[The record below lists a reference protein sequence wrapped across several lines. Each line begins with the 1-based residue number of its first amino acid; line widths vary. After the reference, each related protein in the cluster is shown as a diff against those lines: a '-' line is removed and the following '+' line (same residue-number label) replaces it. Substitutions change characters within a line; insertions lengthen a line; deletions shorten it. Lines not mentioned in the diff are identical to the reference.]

1 MLFDETAMRNS
12 FFTIL
17 LMAVATGAAAQQTK
31 PGETSTAASRAR
43 GYDPY
48 LTWASVWGDREGR
61 GVYTCEEWKR
71 YVGKLFDQ
79 ADRNRDGFLDAKE
92 FEAIRKADPMFK
104 DADVGYFDDNRD
116 GRVSRAEFVNQRNP
130 FFARY
135 DKKGTCRVTIDEIMD
150 QANAAAPRG
159 R

>member
-1 MLFDETAMRNS
+1 MRSSIRALLFLVAAS
-12 FFTIL
+12 VC
-17 LMAVATGAAAQQTK
+17 AVAQPRHEADKT
-31 PGETSTAASRAR
+31 TAASRAS
-43 GYDPY
+43 GYDRY
-48 LTWASVWGDREGR
+48 LTWATVWGDRQGR
-61 GVYTCEEWKR
+61 GVYTCEEWKA

-79 ADRNRDGFLDAKE
+79 ADRNHDGFVDAKE

-104 DADVGYFDDNRD
+104 DADIGYFDDNRD
-116 GRVSRAEFVNQRNP
+116 GKLSRAEFVNQPNP

-150 QANAAAPRG
+150 AANAAAPRS

>member
-1 MLFDETAMRNS
+1 MRKS
-12 FFTIL
+12 ICTL
-17 LMAVATGAAAQQTK
+17 LLLAAASGAAAQQGGR
-31 PGETSTAASRAR
+31 GETTAASRAR

-79 ADRNRDGFLDAKE
+79 ADRNHDGFVDAKE
-92 FEAIRKADPMFK
+92 FESIRKADPMFK
-104 DADVGYFDDNRD
+104 DADIGYFDDNRD
-116 GRVSRAEFVNQRNP
+116 GRLSRAEFVNQPNP

-135 DKKGTCRVTIDEIMD
+135 DKKGSCRVTLDEIMD
-150 QANAAAPRG
+150 AANEAAASR

>member
-1 MLFDETAMRNS
+1 MRGS
-12 FFTIL
+12 IYL
-17 LMAVATGAAAQQTK
+17 LVLLVAASAAAQQATR
-31 PGETSTAASRAR
+31 GETSTSASRAR

-48 LTWASVWGDREGR
+48 LTWAQVWGDRQGR
-61 GVYTCEEWKR
+61 GVYTCEEWKS

-92 FEAIRKADPMFK
+92 FEAIRKADSMFK
-104 DADVGYFDDNRD
+104 DADIGYFDDNRD
-116 GRVSRAEFVNQRNP
+116 GKLSRAEFVNQTNP

-150 QANAAAPRG
+150 QANAQAPRG

>member
-1 MLFDETAMRNS
+1 MRKS
-12 FFTIL
+12 ICL
-17 LMAVATGAAAQQTK
+17 LLLLAAASGASAQ
-31 PGETSTAASRAR
+31 PSSRETSTAASRTR

-61 GVYTCEEWKR
+61 GVYTCDEWKR
-71 YVGKLFDQ
+71 YVAKLFDQ
-79 ADRNRDGFLDAKE
+79 ADRNHDGFVDAKE
-92 FEAIRKADPMFK
+92 FEAIRKADTMFK
-104 DADVGYFDDNRD
+104 DADIGYFDDNHD
-116 GRVSRAEFVNQRNP
+116 GKLSRAEFVNQPNP

-135 DKKGTCRVTIDEIMD
+135 DKKGTCRVTLDEIMD

>member
-1 MLFDETAMRNS
+1 MARSFCALLLLAAATAA
-12 FFTIL
+12 
-17 LMAVATGAAAQQTK
+17 AVAQQRK
-31 PGETSTAASRAR
+31 EVETSTAASRAR

-48 LTWASVWGDREGR
+48 LTWATVWGDREGR

-71 YVGKLFDQ
+71 YVAKLFDQ

-104 DADVGYFDDNRD
+104 EADVGYFDDNRD
-116 GRVSRAEFVNQRNP
+116 GRVSRAEFVNQQNP

-135 DKKGTCRVTIDEIMD
+135 DKKGTCRVTLDEIMD

>member
-1 MLFDETAMRNS
+1 MTMR
-12 FFTIL
+12 TLCTLL
-17 LMAVATGAAAQQTK
+17 LMALMTGAGAAQQTK
-31 PGETSTAASRAR
+31 RGETTTAASRTR

-48 LTWASVWGDREGR
+48 LNWASVWGDREGR

-71 YVGKLFDQ
+71 YVAKLFDQ
-79 ADRNRDGFLDAKE
+79 ADRNRDGFVDTKE

-104 DADVGYFDDNRD
+104 DADIGYFDDNRD
-116 GRVSRAEFVNQRNP
+116 GKLSRAEFVNQPNP

>member
-1 MLFDETAMRNS
+1 MRTPVC
-12 FFTIL
+12 TIL
-17 LMAVATGAAAQQTK
+17 LMALVMPVAAQQTK
-31 PGETSTAASRAR
+31 PGETSTTAARAR

-48 LTWASVWGDREGR
+48 LTWAQVWGNRDGR

-79 ADRNRDGFLDAKE
+79 ADRNRDGFLDSKE
-92 FEAIRKADPMFK
+92 FDAIRAGDSMFK
-104 DADVGYFDDNRD
+104 DAEVGYFDDNRD
-116 GRVSRAEFVNQRNP
+116 GRVSRAEFVNHPNP

-135 DKKGTCRVTIDEIMD
+135 DKKGTCRVTLDEIMD

>member
-1 MLFDETAMRNS
+1 MGKS
-12 FFTIL
+12 ICVL
-17 LMAVATGAAAQQTK
+17 LLLLAASGAAAQQTNR
-31 PGETSTAASRAR
+31 ETSTAASRAR

-48 LTWASVWGDREGR
+48 LTWAQVWGDRDGR

-71 YVGKLFDQ
+71 YVAKLFDQ
-79 ADRNRDGFLDAKE
+79 ADHNRDGFLDGKE
-92 FEAIRKADPMFK
+92 FEAVRKADPMFK
-104 DADVGYFDDNRD
+104 DADIGYFDDNRD
-116 GRVSRAEFVNQRNP
+116 GKLSRAEFVNQPNP

-135 DKKGTCRVTIDEIMD
+135 DKKGACRVTLAEIMN

>member
-1 MLFDETAMRNS
+1 MRT
-12 FFTIL
+12 FLWTIL
-17 LMAVATGAAAQQTK
+17 LMALATAVAAQQSK
-31 PGETSTAASRAR
+31 PGETTTAASRAR

-48 LTWASVWGDREGR
+48 LTWAQAWGNRDGR

-79 ADRNRDGFLDAKE
+79 ADRNRDGFVDAKE
-92 FEAIRKADPMFK
+92 FEAIRKADPMLK
-104 DADVGYFDDNRD
+104 DADIGYFDDNRD
-116 GRVSRAEFVNQRNP
+116 GKLSRAEFVNQPNP

-135 DKKGTCRVTIDEIMD
+135 DKKGACRVTIDEIMD

>member
-1 MLFDETAMRNS
+1 MAKSLYALL
-12 FFTIL
+12 L
-17 LMAVATGAAAQQTK
+17 LMAAAAVAAAQQHKQT
-31 PGETSTAASRAR
+31 ETTTAASRAR

-48 LTWASVWGDREGR
+48 LTWATVWGDRQGR
-61 GVYTCEEWKR
+61 GVYTCEEWKA
-71 YVGKLFDQ
+71 YVNKLFDQ
-79 ADRNRDGFLDAKE
+79 ADRNHDGFVDAKE

-104 DADVGYFDDNRD
+104 DADIGYFDDNRD
-116 GRVSRAEFVNQRNP
+116 GKLSRAEFVNQPNP

-150 QANAAAPRG
+150 AANAAAPRG

>member
-1 MLFDETAMRNS
+1 MRNA
-12 FFTIL
+12 FCTIL
-17 LMAVATGAAAQQTK
+17 LMVAAIGVAAAQQSK
-31 PGETSTAASRAR
+31 PGEPTTAASRAR

-48 LTWASVWGDREGR
+48 LTWASVWGNREGR

-71 YVGKLFDQ
+71 YVAKLFDQ

-92 FEAIRKADPMFK
+92 FEAIRKADPMYK
-104 DADVGYFDDNRD
+104 DADVAYFDDNRD
-116 GRVSRAEFVNQRNP
+116 GRVSRAEFVNQQNP

>member
-1 MLFDETAMRNS
+1 MRSSLCALLF
-12 FFTIL
+12 L
-17 LMAVATGAAAQQTK
+17 VAISGFAGAQQKHQADT
-31 PGETSTAASRAR
+31 TTAASRAR

-48 LTWASVWGDREGR
+48 LTWASVWGDRQGR
-61 GVYTCEEWKR
+61 GVYTCEEWKA

-79 ADRNRDGFLDAKE
+79 ADRNHDGFVDAKE

-104 DADVGYFDDNRD
+104 DADIGYFDDNRD
-116 GRVSRAEFVNQRNP
+116 GKLSRAEFVNQPNP

-150 QANAAAPRG
+150 AANAAAPRG